1 MQQRAVA
8 VAKKTLSTQW
18 MCPRIFPT
26 PPSIFRPAPPS
37 IKIQGSFMQ
46 DSEKMVFEQHKK
58 VHLFHTDAAGR
69 ATISALCR
77 FAQESAGGHA
87 AALGFG
93 MERLAKQGIAWVLRE
108 QAVRVLRPPLL
119 GEVVRIVTWPTRTER
134 ILCHRD
140 YTICDEGGAVVA
152 QGTSAW
158 LGLDLAT
165 RRPRKADSFF
175 HLPAHLMP
183 GPVFEQPL
191 PVLSPPQGAC
201 QSDVR
206 TVRASDMDAL
216 GHMNNLRYLD
226 WIADHL
232 AGSGTGPW
240 CGVVIRYVR
249 EVRDKDGVEIR
260 HAVTDQGEV
269 LLQMLHRDDG
279 KEVCLARIEMEP
291 VG

>member
-1 MQQRAVA
+1 
-8 VAKKTLSTQW
+8 
-18 MCPRIFPT
+18 
-26 PPSIFRPAPPS
+26 
-37 IKIQGSFMQ
+37 MQ
-46 DSEKMVFEQHKK
+46 DSEKMIFEQHKK
-58 VHLFHTDAAGR
+58 IHLFHTDAAGR

-87 AALGFG
+87 AQLGFG
-93 MERLAKQGIAWVLRE
+93 MERLAKLGIAWVLRE
-108 QAVRVLRPPLL
+108 QAIRVLRYPLL
-119 GEVVRIVTWPTRTER
+119 GEVVRIVTWPTCTER

-140 YTICDEGGAVVA
+140 YTICDENGDVVA

-175 HLPAHLMP
+175 HLPADRMP
-183 GPVFEQPL
+183 GPVFDQPL
-191 PVLSPPQGAC
+191 PPLSPPQGEC
-201 QSDVR
+201 RSDVR

-226 WIADHL
+226 WITDHL
-232 AGSGTGPW
+232 AGCGPAGP
-240 CGVVIRYVR
+240 CSGVVIRYVR
-249 EVRDKDGVEIR
+249 EVMDGDGVAVR

-269 LLQMLHRDDG
+269 LLQMLHRDHG
-279 KEVCLARIEMEP
+279 KEVCLARIEMGL